1 MSTALHCDAPHCELW
16 ALRDSSMSQGWVSV
30 HEDNHLV
37 GHYCSLDHA
46 MQGLAELS
54 RPNEEVRL

>member
-1 MSTALHCDAPHCELW
+1 
-16 ALRDSSMSQGWVSV
+16 MSQGWVSV